1 MGEETGSTRAFGKRL
16 VLFAIC
22 IKKIFKLS
30 LTQVFFLTF
39 NHHRCLS
46 MKTQNFISRFV
57 FLTVLFASLFG
68 SSLYAKPLTNDEKAK
83 RKKEVVAMLSGTTWD
98 VELFPMDDP
107 KKKPIKDVVS
117 YEHGRLKSKAFAVE
131 GYSESNLTVTIE
143 DDGKAIWETMQS
155 HATKGPIFWRGELAE
170 KTVNGV
176 LSRQNKDGSTDAYS
190 LRGVQSG
197 TFEVAPEEKPV
208 IIEAPK
214 EVVPPA
220 VVPAAAVAAPA
231 AVNALD
237 ALLGKAK
244 APAAGTP
251 AVTTAAVPA
260 KAAVPAAASAA
271 VKPAVV
277 AATPA
282 VKSAVPVAT
291 KPVTAS
297 VQPAAVV
304 AAVKTEAKPAVQAV
318 ADSAEKK
325 KKEKKSKWS
334 W

>member
-1 MGEETGSTRAFGKRL
+1 
-16 VLFAIC
+16 
-22 IKKIFKLS
+22 
-30 LTQVFFLTF
+30 
-39 NHHRCLS
+39 

-83 RKKEVVAMLSGTTWD
+83 RKKEVIAMLSGTTWD

-170 KTVNGV
+170 KAVNGV
-176 LSRQNKDGSTDAYS
+176 LSRQNKDGTTDAYS

-197 TFEVAPEEKPV
+197 TFVVEPEKAPV
-208 IIEAPK
+208 IIQAPK

-220 VVPAAAVAAPA
+220 APAVPAVVAAPA
-231 AVNALD
+231 AANALD
-237 ALLGKAK
+237 ALLGKK
-244 APAAGTP
+244 APAAPAAAAVTP
-251 AVTTAAVPA
+251 AAA
-260 KAAVPAAASAA
+260 KAVPAALPAAA
-271 VKPAVV
+271 VKPAIS
-277 AATPA
+277 TPA
-282 VKSAVPVAT
+282 VTSAVPA
-291 KPVTAS
+291 K
-297 VQPAAVV
+297 PAAAAVKAEVKTAAV
-304 AAVKTEAKPAVQAV
+304 AAVKTEVKPAVAATPASV
-318 ADSAEKK
+318 EKK
-325 KKEKKSKWS
+325 EEKKKSKWS